1 MWMKRNN
8 TRVPFNAEKVFLA
21 ATQPLATACGYFQTT
36 PCGLSPKE
44 AERRQSY
51 YGKNEVEHEKRKNP
65 VTMFIKAFINPFIG
79 ILTTLIVISYILD
92 VWMAA
97 PDEKDWSSI
106 IIIAT
111 MTKSE
116 SSDTPI
122 STVFSRPD

>member
-51 YGKNEVEHEKRKNP
+51 YGK
-65 VTMFIKAFINPFIG
+65 
-79 ILTTLIVISYILD
+79 
-92 VWMAA
+92 
-97 PDEKDWSSI
+97 
-106 IIIAT
+106 
-111 MTKSE
+111 TKSN
-116 SSDTPI
+116 TKNGKIP
-122 STVFSRPD
+122 